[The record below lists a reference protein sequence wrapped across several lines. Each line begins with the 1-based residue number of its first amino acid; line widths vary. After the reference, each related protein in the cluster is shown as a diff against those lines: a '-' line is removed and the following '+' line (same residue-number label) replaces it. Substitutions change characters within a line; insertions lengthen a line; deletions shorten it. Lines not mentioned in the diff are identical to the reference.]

1 MFVFRSDLPN
11 FRDVGL
17 PFFFRPRPGCHS
29 VSHPGWVG
37 VGSAH
42 LPLEKRQRR
51 LLPLRRP
58 GLVIYL
64 LFPFCEKLFICL
76 EGKSMTFRSSQQLP
90 CLHLKPLKGILS

>member
-1 MFVFRSDLPN
+1 MIKVTSVFVFRSDLPN

-58 GLVIYL
+58 GLVANSIIF
-64 LFPFCEKLFICL
+64 LF
-76 EGKSMTFRSSQQLP
+76 GKNY
-90 CLHLKPLKGILS
+90 